1 MLAELFFEL
10 IFILNLWVV
19 EPSVNGNT
27 DFVAAELFQA
37 SIEVASYES
46 NGLISL

>member
-1 MLAELFFEL
+1 MFAELFFKL

-19 EPSVNGNT
+19 EPSVNGNA
-27 DFVAAELFQA
+27 DFIAAELFQA

-46 NGLISL
+46 NGLVSL